1 MKKNKNSYKKIFTV
15 FLCLTMCLSTE
26 SVVYAQEEFESG
38 TSDTFI
44 FQDNEDM
51 VEEFQDKSSNEEVD
65 CFETGE
71 SATVFGTG
79 DEESQ
84 EDGEIRYIKGRP
96 LTEEE
101 REKELEPFNYPTFTE
116 KVPFIG
122 SNLDIDTYQLY
133 PSKYD
138 AREKGII
145 TSVKNQYQS
154 PMCYAFSLTSI
165 AETSL
170 LAQGK
175 GTYDLSEAHLGY
187 FFGNRSNDPLGNT
200 PNDKN
205 VRVNPYAWNGN
216 TRLGTIFLTTYSGL
230 TTEDDMPLPNELK
243 YSGETSA
250 QISSDKEYHA
260 VAYLRNAIFSDYSVN
275 RMKQLLIE
283 KQAVKISM
291 NRKDEYYNP
300 DTAAYSNPVYEDTT
314 NHAVVVVGWDDNY
327 SSKNFIASSE
337 VTSDGAWIVKN
348 SWSNSWGDNGY
359 FYISYED
366 KNIRELIAVDME
378 KDTEYENNYFYDG
391 STGYGSWS
399 LSPGQSMA
407 VAFNAKAGNGKA
419 EILGEVNIITF
430 SDDACY
436 SIQIYA
442 NLSDIQNPTS
452 GSPVYEV
459 PYEAYQSL
467 AGIKTVRIPEV
478 VLQQGSKYSVVITN
492 TGVNKFS
499 IGREVGNIASWYYT
513 EAGSNIGESFFRA
526 SAEGSWRD
534 LYDLY
539 SSPRIKAHTKTLD
552 YAVTPVLSFT
562 TDKTVLKSGESVKT
576 KAAITPDS
584 MSYINLLYESSNPE
598 VATVDE
604 NGVINGKKNGTAV
617 ITCKSTDSSQL
628 LSTVTV
634 KVKAMQ
640 VSGFRAE
647 PKAYNRIVL
656 SWERVEDAKGY
667 TIYRAEKGKKSKK
680 LADVNAKAVKYQDT
694 SVKTGTTYVYTIIP
708 FKIKN
713 GKKEYGK
720 KSDQAEA
727 KSALDIPKFTVKALS
742 DGYNQIKW
750 KKVSGVTAYNI
761 FRKKPEGEKWEFLKA
776 ASSSE
781 TKYNDKNLASG
792 TSYQYL
798 IQAYRE
804 VSGSK
809 VYSRYNVSPAIK
821 TAPAVTKINSIKNES
836 DGIYIRWN
844 VQKSCDGYQILRK
857 TKNNS
862 WKQIAKIDDAKKSSW
877 TDETAE
883 KGESYYY
890 AVKAFVKQTNGTTYG
905 KYEASSVIKR

>member
-1 MKKNKNSYKKIFTV
+1 MKKNKNNYKKIFTV

-38 TSDTFI
+38 ASETFT
-44 FQDNEDM
+44 FQDNED
-51 VEEFQDKSSNEEVD
+51 VAEEFQDESSNEEVD

-101 REKELEPFNYPTFTE
+101 REKELEPFKYLTSMKKMPS
-116 KVPFIG
+116 IG
-122 SNLDIDTYQLY
+122 SDLDVDTYALY

-138 AREKGII
+138 AREKGFV
-145 TSVKNQYQS
+145 TSVKYQYRS
-154 PMCYAFSLTSI
+154 PMCYVFSLTSI

-175 GTYDLSEAHLGY
+175 GTYDLSEAHLAY

-200 PNDKN
+200 PNDRN
-205 VRVNPYAWNGN
+205 VRANPYSWDGN
-216 TRLGTIFLTTYSGL
+216 PRLSTIFLTTRSGL
-230 TTEDDMPLPNELK
+230 TTEEDVPFPEELK
-243 YSGETSA
+243 HSGETAVKISA
-250 QISSDKEYHA
+250 DKEYHVA
-260 VAYLRNAIFSDYSVN
+260 AYLKNAIFSDYSVN
-275 RMKQLLIE
+275 RMKQLIME
-283 KQAVKISM
+283 KQAVEISM
-291 NRKDEYYNP
+291 NHDEKYYNP
-300 DTAAYSNPVYEDTT
+300 DTAAYSDPIKEDLT
-314 NHAVVVVGWDDNY
+314 NHAVVVVGWDDTY
-327 SSKNFIASSE
+327 SRKNFAGSSN
-337 VTSDGAWIVKN
+337 VTTDGAWIVKN
-348 SWSNSWGDNGY
+348 SWSDNWGDGGY

-366 KNIRELIAVDME
+366 KNISNLITVDV
-378 KDTEYENNYFYDG
+378 DNSTEYENNYFYDG
-391 STGYGSWS
+391 STGSANWDMKSGESR
-399 LSPGQSMA
+399 A
-407 VAFNAKAGNGKA
+407 VAFDVKAGNGNA
-419 EILGEVNIITF
+419 EALGEVNLITF
-430 SDDACY
+430 GDNACY

-442 NLSDIQNPTS
+442 NLTDRHNPVS
-452 GSPVYEV
+452 GSPGYEV
-459 PYEAYQSL
+459 PYEVYQPF
-467 AGIKTVRIPEV
+467 AGINTIKIPEI
-478 VLQQGSKYSVVITN
+478 VLQSGSGYSIVVTN
-492 TGVNKFS
+492 TGENSLKLGS
-499 IGREVGNIASWYYT
+499 EWSSDSTWYRE
-513 EAGSNIGESFFRA
+513 EAGIDKGEGFYKA
-526 SAEGSWRD
+526 SEFSKWIE
-534 LYDLY
+534 LN
-539 SSPRIKAHTKTLD
+539 SSCPRIKAHTRTLD

-562 TDKTVLKSGESVKT
+562 TDKTVLKSGERVKT

-727 KSALDIPKFTVKALS
+727 KSALDIPEFTVKALS

-798 IQAYRE
+798 IQAYRK

-857 TKNNS
+857 TKNDS

-905 KYEASSVIKR
+905 KYKASSVIKR